1 MIQKLNDRRR
11 SGALAPHRE
20 NTSLDVDG
28 PETWGSWY
36 NRRFVPSNRHSI
48 PFRITDFRSLDFTL
62 WRLSNNPFEPECAVL
77 AIKYANLLLLLLLSP
92 TCELSFCPP
101 TRIGGL

>member
-36 NRRFVPSNRHSI
+36 NRRFVPFEQALYHFVLLM
-48 PFRITDFRSLDFTL
+48 PFL
-62 WRLSNNPFEPECAVL
+62 
-77 AIKYANLLLLLLLSP
+77 
-92 TCELSFCPP
+92 
-101 TRIGGL
+101 